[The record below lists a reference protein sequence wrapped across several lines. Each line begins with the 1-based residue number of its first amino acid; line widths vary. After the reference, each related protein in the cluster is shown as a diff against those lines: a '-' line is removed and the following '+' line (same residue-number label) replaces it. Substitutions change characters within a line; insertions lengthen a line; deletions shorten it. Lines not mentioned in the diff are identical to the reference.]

1 MRTTISVRDET
12 VRRVDG
18 AARRLGISRGEFFA
32 KAAERWLD
40 ALDDDTTAAIN
51 DAIAEVTDDH
61 AFTDTAAAVLPLDEV
76 RQLAADEADVE
87 EMQIIRKQLADLH
100 HPCPD

>member
-1 MRTTISVRDET
+1 MRDET

-32 KAAERWLD
+32 QAAERWLD
-40 ALDDDTTAAIN
+40 ALDDGTTGAIN
-51 DAIAEVTDDH
+51 DAITGTADDH
-61 AFTDTAAAVLPLDEV
+61 AFTDTAAAALALDEV

-87 EMQIIRKQLADLH
+87 EMRTIREQTADVAPPL
-100 HPCPD
+100 PE